1 MRIKQTETLHPSKKS
16 KEETKASQEA
26 VKAINKPTNTN
37 GYVFEFDGT
46 SYRAISK
53 GGTYNVRKN

>member
-1 MRIKQTETLHPSKKS
+1 MHIKQTETLHPSKKS
-16 KEETKASQEA
+16 KQETKASQEA
-26 VKAINKPTNTN
+26 VKATNKPTDN

-46 SYRAISK
+46 SYIAISK